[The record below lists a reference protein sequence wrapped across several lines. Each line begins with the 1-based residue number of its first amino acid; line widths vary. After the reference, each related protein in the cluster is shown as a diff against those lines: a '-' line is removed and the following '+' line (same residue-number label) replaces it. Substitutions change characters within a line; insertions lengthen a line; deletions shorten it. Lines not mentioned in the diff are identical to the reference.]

1 MKKKSKVLDIFN
13 KKKILKLEKE
23 IESYRTTLLQMRGE
37 IDYLKH
43 KKKEL
48 EEENKELKFTLKHQ
62 RTY

>member
-1 MKKKSKVLDIFN
+1 MDIFN
-13 KKKILKLEKE
+13 KKKILKLENE